1 MNVSKSISDLVSDP
15 VACQHLIGTRTVIKM
30 KNKTEVT
37 GYLTAFDSVTGSLIV
52 KEDSGCH
59 LIIPD
64 HVIGLDF
71 DRSDCI
77 KIDPIGTKQK
87 VPTTYSEGEINERR
101 TRALKII
108 NEARLTANVLKDGSI
123 EVASVA
129 KIKSPFT
136 SQDIVSS
143 NSIILSRI
151 RELIRD

>member
-1 MNVSKSISDLVSDP
+1 MYQKVSVILFSDP
-15 VACQHLIGTRTVIKM
+15 VACQNLIGTRTVIKM
-30 KNKTEVT
+30 KNKTGVT
-37 GYLTAFDSVTGSLIV
+37 GYFTAFDPVTGSLIV

-64 HVIGLDF
+64 HVIGLGF

-77 KIDPIGTKQK
+77 KIDPVGTKQR
-87 VPTTYSEGEINERR
+87 VPTTYSEGEINDRR

-108 NEARLTANVLKDGSI
+108 NEARLTANVLEDGSI

-136 SQDIVSS
+136 SRDVVSS
-143 NSIILSRI
+143 NSLILSRI
-151 RELIRD
+151 RGLIQD